1 MTKRRKKRPKKL
13 HKEAPGRQQWLPG
26 APRERPGAAQEGPR
40 QPQEPPGAPQ
50 ERPKSRPRGEKKE
63 QKGNQLSILLVG
75 GLRQASGSHFRAL
88 LEAPGGHFGA
98 IFDRFSSLFWPSSRG
113 CVLLAFRCCSLRLAS
128 CSGWKAR
135 RERTRSDPLS
145 PPAREAFQA
154 EPQLKPLSGGAERA
168 REA

>member
-1 MTKRRKKRPKKL
+1 MLLQT
-13 HKEAPGRQQWLPG
+13 PG
-26 APRERPGAAQEGPR
+26 APGECPGAAQEGPR

-63 QKGNQLSILLVG
+63 QNGNQFSILLVG
-75 GLRQASGSHFRAL
+75 GLRQASGSHFRSIW
-88 LEAPGGHFGA
+88 EAPGGHFGA
-98 IFDRFSSLFWPSSRG
+98 IFDRFSSLFWPYSRG